1 MPTRRA
7 GLTRGDPMIDKNIL
21 IEDLVREI
29 PSAVTYL
36 MKKNIKCLACGE
48 PIWGTLEEAAK
59 KKGFSDAEIDVFV
72 RDLNEMAGKP
82 NR

>member
-1 MPTRRA
+1 
-7 GLTRGDPMIDKNIL
+7 MIDKNIL

-72 RDLNEMAGKP
+72 RDLNEMAGKT

>member
-1 MPTRRA
+1 
-7 GLTRGDPMIDKNIL
+7 MIDKNIL

-59 KKGFSDAEIDVFV
+59 KKGFSDEEIAVFV
-72 RDLNEMAGKP
+72 RDLNEMAGKTSP
-82 NR
+82 